1 MRRTRMGSLVMSGL
15 LVAFSPVCGWTE
27 VAPLVGDSTADPA
40 ATGPLGSAPALGV
53 SANKTTYLRFDL
65 SRLPEGTT
73 VHRATL
79 SVYVGRLLAA
89 GSIAVHRV
97 TGSWDEDTLTAAR
110 QPSADTQLPEGL
122 TLAADTPF
130 LEYLSID
137 VTAAAQ
143 AWLAGQPNHGL
154 ALRGDA
160 TVDVELVSKENQAV
174 TRPATLEIVPGNP
187 PD

>member
-1 MRRTRMGSLVMSGL
+1 MGLLVMSGL
-15 LVAFSPVCGWTE
+15 LVALSSVSGWTE
-27 VAPLVGDSTADPA
+27 VVPLVADATADPA
-40 ATGPLGSAPALGV
+40 ATRALGSDPALGV
-53 SANKTTYLRFDL
+53 SATKATYVRFDL
-65 SRLPEGTT
+65 SRLPAGTT

-79 SVYVGRLLAA
+79 SVYVGRMLAN

-97 TGSWDEDTLTAAR
+97 TGAWDEDTLTAAR
-110 QPSADTQLPEGL
+110 QPTVDAPLPEGL

-130 LEYLSID
+130 LEYLTVD
-137 VTAAAQ
+137 VTAAVQ

-160 TVDVELVSKENQAV
+160 TVDVELVSKESQAV
-174 TRPATLEIVPGNP
+174 PRPALLEVVPGNP

>member
-15 LVAFSPVCGWTE
+15 LVAVSAVSGWSE
-27 VAPLVGDSTADPA
+27 GAPLVADATADPA
-40 ATGPLGSAPALGV
+40 AARPLGSDPALGV
-53 SANKTTYLRFDL
+53 SASKTAYVRFDL
-65 SRLPEGTT
+65 SRLPAGTT

-79 SVYVGRLLAA
+79 SVYVGRLLAP

-97 TGSWDEDTLTAAR
+97 TGTWDEDTLTAAR
-110 QPSADTQLPEGL
+110 QPTVDTQLPEGL
-122 TLAADTPF
+122 TLSAETPF

-137 VTAAAQ
+137 VTAAVQ

-174 TRPATLEIVPGNP
+174 PRPATLEIVPGNP
-187 PD
+187 